1 MPDIHPGDLVVAVP
15 IEDCAFGHPAWHED
29 FAHPEMDRKTF
40 MVIWS
45 GFSAYWKRPIIGVAG
60 RRGHFCA
67 GCFAKQS
74 PPEGLAE
81 DDGAGVLETVS
92 R

>member
-1 MPDIHPGDLVVAVP
+1 MPNIQPGDLVVAIP
-15 IEDCAFGHPAWHED
+15 IDDCTIGHPAWHEG

-40 MVIWS
+40 MVLWS
-45 GFSAYWKRPIIGVAG
+45 GFSAYWKRPIVGVAG

-74 PPEGLAE
+74 PPEGLADKHRE
-81 DDGAGVLETVS
+81 PVLEAIS
-92 R
+92 